1 MVNSWILSVN
11 LCYTSVYRVRTYI
24 SVRRKRVED
33 LTVNRRNIVIFLV
46 LMGTFVTYTQAFT
59 VETIETN
66 IEVSDLSKYTGPD
79 DFLTVYTSKPLGKH
93 KVLGTLEITNRLGV
107 TATTYVT
114 IVPTDSSD
122 LPIEA
127 GPVTTYQYK
136 IDTGSW
142 TSASYEDTTE
152 IYGTWDVTISSGSTK
167 TIYVIFEKENLATDY
182 YSSSI
187 IVQEKDG
194 S

>member
-1 MVNSWILSVN
+1 MVNNRILQVN
-11 LCYTSVYRVRTYI
+11 ACNTSVYRVRTYI
-24 SVRRKRVED
+24 SGYGKSVED
-33 LTVNRRNIVIFLV
+33 LTVNRRHIVVFLV

-59 VETIETN
+59 AGTIEPVLE
-66 IEVSDLSKYTGPD
+66 ISDFSKYTGPD

-107 TATTYVT
+107 SATTVVT

-122 LPIEA
+122 QPIEA
-127 GPVTTYQYK
+127 GVETTYQYK
-136 IDTGSW
+136 IGTGSW
-142 TSASYEDTTE
+142 GSASYEDTTE
-152 IYGTWDVTISSGSTK
+152 IFGTWDITISSGSTK
-167 TIYVIFEKENLATDY
+167 TIYVIFEKEDLATDY

-187 IVQEKDG
+187 IVQENDG